1 MVSGALLPLPSQAA
15 DNYPYKTCVAQVANC
30 YKNAVTNAEL
40 VQKVYAALQP
50 YGYGPD
56 TLVAT
61 SLCSDEV
68 NRPLEESLQNYFG
81 SHFTLGGLAGFPFAG
96 LSGFMAMTSR
106 MPDSCLV
113 VYGPH
118 VGISADGQIGK
129 LQRRGQR
136 QLGTCCGSAIAA
148 AQYASAV
155 YRGDAAPVRSIA
167 TALDAQQAYVAS
179 TLLPYAAQIEQALD
193 PMVELPYAL
202 FQPMDDMMLQI
213 VTRADVDANTRIAML
228 GGIQINTPVGLSD
241 YFLPLRFDVRDNQG
255 NVIEDLMW
263 RRTPGP
269 RRKVPLS
276 A

>member
-1 MVSGALLPLPSQAA
+1 M
-15 DNYPYKTCVAQVANC
+15 
-30 YKNAVTNAEL
+30 
-40 VQKVYAALQP
+40 
-50 YGYGPD
+50 
-56 TLVAT
+56 AT

-228 GGIQINTPVGLSD
+228 GVSVLCCC
-241 YFLPLRFDVRDNQG
+241 FCV
-255 NVIEDLMW
+255 E
-263 RRTPGP
+263 
-269 RRKVPLS
+269 
-276 A
+276 